1 MATRTSRVLA
11 GTSIATGDLATS
23 MGSLEFLKWFLRK
36 WYIETCLREARSG
49 QIAPDASVMSL
60 DGQSSKSLLGL
71 QTEKSRPLVL
81 SFGSCT

>member
-11 GTSIATGDLATS
+11 RTSIATGDLATS
-23 MGSLEFLKWFLRK
+23 MGSFEFLKRFLRK
-36 WYIETCLREARSG
+36 WYFETCLREARNG
-49 QIAPDASVMSL
+49 QIAPDATVMSV

-71 QTEKSRPLVL
+71 QSKSRPLVL